1 MSRSKRVGQRLD
13 SRRLPR
19 VDDRPSR
26 VASRYR
32 SASQRCR
39 SSTEIRTCAHR
50 RDAGSHSRSWAKREA
65 WRKTGVFSKR
75 TQVRVEPEHGRADA
89 RQLRNAFPGLG
100 IAIVAFGA
108 YVAFDKC
115 VARSRSALPDHLRRL
130 AHPTNVEELKRAA
143 YEDQH
148 RPSVLSV
155 LTDARAQAKEAKA
168 EGH

>member
-1 MSRSKRVGQRLD
+1 MARFPLDPTRRSRA
-13 SRRLPR
+13 
-19 VDDRPSR
+19 
-26 VASRYR
+26 ASCNR

-39 SSTEIRTCAHR
+39 SSTEIRTRDR
-50 RDAGSHSRSWAKREA
+50 RCDAGSHSRSWAKREA

-75 TQVRVEPEHGRADA
+75 TQVRAELWRCRTET

-115 VARSRSALPDHLRRL
+115 VACTRRASPDRMCRL

-143 YEDQH
+143 YEDKH